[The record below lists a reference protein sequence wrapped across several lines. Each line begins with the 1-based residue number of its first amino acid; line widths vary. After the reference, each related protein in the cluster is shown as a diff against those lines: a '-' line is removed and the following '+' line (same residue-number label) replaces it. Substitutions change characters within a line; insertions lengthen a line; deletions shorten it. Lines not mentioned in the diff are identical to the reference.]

1 MSLRRNSMRPLF
13 ASATVALAVLMIANA
28 ASARDNAKKD
38 YTPQEC
44 AKLEREYKALQNKEK
59 LGTLTAAERA
69 RMGHI
74 DDVNNIY
81 CS

>member
-1 MSLRRNSMRPLF
+1 MRLFF
-13 ASATVALAVLMIANA
+13 ASAAIALGTLMIGNA
-28 ASARDNAKKD
+28 ASAGDNAKTD

-44 AKLEREYKALQNKEK
+44 AKLEREYQALQRKEK
-59 LGTLTAAERA
+59 QGTLTAAERA